1 MTFVRTFIA
10 VALTVMVTA
19 TPSFAGKAEE
29 VARLFSEAAS
39 QESRGQWSL
48 ASSNY
53 SKIIE
58 KDPENALAHDH
69 LARCQVRVGMND
81 YAIKNF
87 KKAIQL
93 DPNLQE
99 AREGLE
105 GVYVTQGLLAR
116 QTGKRSEALAAFEEA
131 VVANPKS
138 VSAALELG
146 AELESQGQSARAM
159 EVYGKVASAAPDDAT
174 GRAKLGAV
182 YAARGDNARA
192 VTELEAAVKLNP
204 RDAESH
210 KQLGFAYA
218 ALGNRENA
226 AAAFH
231 QAMRQYVL
239 VGDMVKG
246 SEAETLEKRA
256 KAGQPLK

>member
-1 MTFVRTFIA
+1 MSLVRTVVVFAAALLLAATPA
-10 VALTVMVTA
+10 VA
-19 TPSFAGKAEE
+19 GKDDE
-29 VARLFSEAAS
+29 VARLFAEAAS
-39 QESRGQWSL
+39 QEARGAWSL

-58 KDPENALAHDH
+58 KDPKNALAHDH
-69 LARCQVRVGMND
+69 LARCQVRIGMND

-87 KKAIQL
+87 KKAIEL
-93 DPNLQE
+93 DPNLQQ

-116 QTGKRSEALAAFEEA
+116 QSGKRTEALAAFEEGVA
-131 VVANPKS
+131 ANPKS

-146 AELESQGQSARAM
+146 AELESQGQKERAQ
-159 EVYGKVASAAPDDAT
+159 EVYGRVASAAPDDAT

-182 YAARGDNARA
+182 YAARGMNDRA
-192 VTELEAAVKLNP
+192 VTELEAAVRLNP

-218 ALGNRENA
+218 ALGNREKA

-239 VGDMVKG
+239 VGDMVRG